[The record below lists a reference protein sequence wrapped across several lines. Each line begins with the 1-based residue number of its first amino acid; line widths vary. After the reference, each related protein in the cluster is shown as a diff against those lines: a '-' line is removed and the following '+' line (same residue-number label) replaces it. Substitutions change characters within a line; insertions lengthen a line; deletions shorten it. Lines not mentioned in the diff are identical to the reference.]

1 MMKHLKRIKITKK
14 GIKYYYNR
22 KQAIYID
29 RLILFITLITCILGF
44 AIKGVYC
51 TIKHNHI
58 KEVQLNETAEET
70 REVFSDAM
78 ATDIQSTPEQKEE
91 TTIQERGKE
100 YRMTYYH
107 PGDSTNSGN
116 TTASGLG
123 TNAFKLNN
131 RGWYTYEGKLVV
143 ATAHDSLKSWKQY
156 KNSTQETYNL
166 YDELT
171 LIIEG
176 QEYDSIVLDKCGACM
191 KSEKID
197 LFVKDGKS
205 GLDTNIEVIRK

>member
-51 TIKHNHI
+51 TIKHNYI
-58 KEVQLNETAEET
+58 QEEAYEEVKEE
-70 REVFSDAM
+70 REVFSDAV
-78 ATDIQSTPEQKEE
+78 ATDVQVTTEQKEE

-131 RGWYTYEGKLVV
+131 RGWYTYKGKLVV
-143 ATAHDSLKSWKQY
+143 ATAHESLKSWDRY
-156 KNSTQETYNL
+156 KDSTQETYEL

-176 QEYDSIVLDKCGACM
+176 TEYEAIVLDKCGACM
-191 KSEKID
+191 KAEKID
-197 LFVKDGKS
+197 LYVKDGKS